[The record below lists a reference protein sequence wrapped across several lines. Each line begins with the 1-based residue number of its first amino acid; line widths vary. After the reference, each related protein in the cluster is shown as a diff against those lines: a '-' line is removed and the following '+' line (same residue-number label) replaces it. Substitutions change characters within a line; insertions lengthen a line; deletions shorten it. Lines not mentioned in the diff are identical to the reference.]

1 MAFNTG
7 TKILWALG
15 GVMFGLGLLVWL
27 WAREQV
33 DSLNFANELS
43 IGLGLGGS
51 DDYLNA
57 VGLAAASSVVM
68 DFGAFVL
75 LVALAVS
82 AIGEFVLRAGR
93 ADKQAEVQNSEA

>member
-7 TKILWALG
+7 TKILFALG
-15 GVMFGLGLLVWL
+15 GVLFGLGLLVWL

-82 AIGEFVLRAGR
+82 ALGEFILRAG
-93 ADKQAEVQNSEA
+93 ANHNPPKSWE